1 MAIILIRLSF
11 AYRRIRRADQH
22 GATQCLVFLPMFY
35 DDDDDDDDDDENG
48 RRRRRRKSS
57 RRIERDVDLRLQRRV
72 PPQELVLYG
81 LRRLLPDR

>member
-35 DDDDDDDDDDENG
+35 DDDDDDDENG

>member
-22 GATQCLVFLPMFY
+22 GVTQCLVFLPMFY
-35 DDDDDDDDDDENG
+35 DDDDDDENG

-81 LRRLLPDR
+81 LRRLLLDR

>member
-35 DDDDDDDDDDENG
+35 DDDDDDENG

>member
-35 DDDDDDDDDDENG
+35 DDDDDDENG

-81 LRRLLPDR
+81 LRRLLLDR